1 MAQSETPEAIERDIA
16 ERRDALART
25 LQEVQGRVAPGALAE
40 EAGAALRG
48 SGAELA
54 GKAGRV
60 AARNPLAI
68 ALILG
73 GIAWLALNESGAAP
87 SGGSAR
93 KAVDRAKR
101 GVSDHP
107 VAAGGAAAVAA
118 GASIAA
124 APPVR
129 RRLRRAA
136 GSGSPAALHRHAE
149 AEAARAEAILVYECA
164 RAAHEAEL
172 DRAAR
177 EAGTASHAPPPA
189 PGPGSGR

>member
-1 MAQSETPEAIERDIA
+1 MARSETPEAIERDIA

-40 EAGAALRG
+40 EAGSALRD

-54 GKAGRV
+54 GKARRI
-60 AARNPLAI
+60 AARNPLAV

-73 GIAWLALNESGAAP
+73 GIAWLALSESGAAP
-87 SGGSAR
+87 SGRSTR
-93 KAVDRAKR
+93 KAADRAKR
-101 GVSDHP
+101 RVSDHP

-118 GASIAA
+118 GASVAA

-129 RRLRRAA
+129 QRLRRAA
-136 GSGSPAALHRHAE
+136 ADGRFALHRHAE
-149 AEAARAEAILVYECA
+149 AEAARAEAILAYERA
-164 RAAHEAEL
+164 RAAREADL

-177 EAGTASHAPPPA
+177 EAGTATHAPPAAGLGTA
-189 PGPGSGR
+189 P